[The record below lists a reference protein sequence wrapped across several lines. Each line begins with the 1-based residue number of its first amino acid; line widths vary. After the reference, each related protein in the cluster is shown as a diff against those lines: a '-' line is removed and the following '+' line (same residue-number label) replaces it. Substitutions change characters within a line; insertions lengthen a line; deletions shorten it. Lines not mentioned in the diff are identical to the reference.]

1 MIKSQIIFGIIS
13 IIGGSIL
20 YFSSEKDFIV
30 GIILI
35 IIGILLI
42 IFKDEESKIEKIKEV
57 KKK

>member
-1 MIKSQIIFGIIS
+1 MIKSQIILGTIS

-20 YFSSEKDFIV
+20 SFYSEGNFIG

-42 IFKDEESKIEKIKEV
+42 IFKDEENKIEKIKEV